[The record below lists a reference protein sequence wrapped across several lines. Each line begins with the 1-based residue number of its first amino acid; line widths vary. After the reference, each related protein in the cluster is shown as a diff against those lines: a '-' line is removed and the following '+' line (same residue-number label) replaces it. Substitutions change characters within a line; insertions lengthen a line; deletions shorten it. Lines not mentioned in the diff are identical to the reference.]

1 MKQIIQTDSAP
12 AAIGLY
18 SQAVKVGNQV
28 YISGQ
33 IPLDPKTM
41 VLVSEDIRA
50 QIHQVF
56 ENIRAVVEA
65 AGASLSQVV
74 KLTIFM
80 LDLIHFPA
88 VNEIMAEYF
97 VQPYPARAVVGV
109 AALPKGAQVEA
120 DAIVFLDN

>member
-1 MKQIIQTDSAP
+1 MKQIIQTDNAP

-18 SQAVKVGNQV
+18 SQAVKAGNHI

-33 IPLDPKTM
+33 IGLDPKTM
-41 VLVSEDIRA
+41 NLVSDDIRP
-50 QIHQVF
+50 QITQVF
-56 ENIRAVVEA
+56 ENIKAIVEA

-74 KLTIFM
+74 KLTVFM
-80 LDLIHFPA
+80 LDLAHFPA

-109 AALPKGAQVEA
+109 SALPKGAQIEA
-120 DAIVFLDN
+120 DAILLLDH